1 MRKAI
6 APLTA
11 TVVAERLGSAN
22 DQLIMDGIVTAVR
35 LWGAADGN
43 TPLLRL
49 DVMLLGPDKDT
60 DLP

>member
-1 MRKAI
+1 
-6 APLTA
+6 
-11 TVVAERLGSAN
+11 VVAERLGSAN